1 MNAGKME
8 RAATALKTL
17 RNSSGPALRLLDDLR
32 PIDISEGYD
41 LQGVLSTQLE
51 SSKGICCGHKIGCTT
66 PVMQEFLNIL
76 HPCAGRLYAHE
87 VYEHSVVLR
96 LCDFIGVG
104 VECEIALRLRHDII
118 PSNAPH
124 TELSVLSSVGTV
136 MAAAEIV
143 DNRYIDFID
152 FGIPS
157 LVADDFFSSG
167 AVLGVAVSIDGLN
180 LAAVQGTTLID
191 GVEIASGL
199 GNAVM
204 GNPLNALAWLANQKS
219 ERGEKLK
226 AGEVIM
232 TGSVVE
238 TEWIDKPCEVICRI
252 SPLGEV
258 RLNFI

>member
-1 MNAGKME
+1 MNVDKTA
-8 RAATALKTL
+8 RAVTAFKAL
-17 RNSSGPALRLLDDLR
+17 RNSSGPALSLSDDLR

-41 LQGVLSTQLE
+41 IQEVLSTQLE

-66 PVMQEFLNIL
+66 PIMQEFLKIF
-76 HPCAGRLYAHE
+76 HPCAGRLYTYE
-87 VYEHSVVLR
+87 VYQHNAVLR
-96 LCDFIGVG
+96 LCDFVSVG

-118 PSNAPH
+118 PSKAPH
-124 TELSVLSSVGTV
+124 NELSVLSSVGAV

-143 DNRYIDFID
+143 DNRYIDFND

-167 AVLGVAVSIDGLN
+167 AVLGVDVSIDGLN
-180 LAAVQGTTLID
+180 LAAVQGITFID
-191 GVEIASGL
+191 GTEIASGL
-199 GNAVM
+199 GDAVM

-219 ERGEKLK
+219 DRGEKLK

-238 TEWIDKPCEVICRI
+238 TQWIDKPCEVICRI
-252 SPLGEV
+252 APLGEV

>member
-1 MNAGKME
+1 MNAGKMV
-8 RAATALKTL
+8 RAANAFKAL
-17 RNSSGPALRLLDDLR
+17 RNSSGPALRLPDDLR

-41 LQGVLSTQLE
+41 LQGILSAQLE

-66 PVMQEFLNIL
+66 PVMQAFLNIL
-76 HPCAGRLYAHE
+76 HPCAGRLYTYE
-87 VYEHSVVLR
+87 VYEQSVVLH
-96 LCDFIGVG
+96 LCDFVGVG
-104 VECEIALRLRHDII
+104 VECEIALRLHQDII
-118 PSNAPH
+118 PSKAPH
-124 TELSVLSSVGTV
+124 TKLSVLSSVGAV

-143 DNRYIDFID
+143 DNRYTDFND

-167 AVLGVAVSIDGLN
+167 AVLGAAVSIDGLN

-199 GNAVM
+199 GDAVM

-219 ERGEKLK
+219 DRGEKLK

-238 TEWIDKPCEVICRI
+238 TQWICKPCVVICRI
-252 SPLGEV
+252 APLGEV
-258 RLNFI
+258 RLIFI

>member
-1 MNAGKME
+1 MNAAKVL
-8 RAATALKTL
+8 RAATKFKKM
-17 RNSSGPALRLLDDLR
+17 RNSSGPAFRLSDELR

-41 LQGVLSTQLE
+41 VQEVLSAQLE
-51 SSKGICCGHKIGCTT
+51 SSKGICCGYKIGCTT
-66 PVMQEFLNIL
+66 KVMQEFLNIL

-87 VYEHSVVLR
+87 VYEHSVVMR
-96 LCDFIGVG
+96 LCDFVRVG
-104 VECEIALRLRHDII
+104 VECEIALRLRDDII
-118 PSNAPH
+118 PSKAPH
-124 TELSVLSSVGTV
+124 TALSVLSSVGAV

-143 DNRYIDFID
+143 DNRYIDFND

-167 AVLGVAVSIDGLN
+167 AVLGEAITIDGLD

-191 GVEIASGL
+191 SIEIASGL
-199 GNAVM
+199 GEAVM

-226 AGEVIM
+226 VGEVIM

-238 TEWIDKPCEVICRI
+238 TRWIDTPCEVICRI
-252 SPLGEV
+252 TPLGEV